1 MILLE
6 CTRTSICTYTCT
18 CTCLGLCGCVTSAGS
33 DSLLLSPSSLV
44 WQ

>member
-6 CTRTSICTYTCT
+6 CTRTSMYMN
-18 CTCLGLCGCVTSAGS
+18 LYMYLSGLCGCVTSAGS
-33 DSLLLSPSSLV
+33 DSLLLSPPSLV